1 MINAEND
8 MMMRK
13 IVTKILPGL
22 LLFVLL
28 AVDVSAQDDA
38 TREARLNVVTD
49 ISIFAE
55 QGLAFG
61 TITRG
66 QNKQVNPNDGT
77 VTGSQLTDNVA
88 RGLFEVQT
96 SPGQDV
102 NIEIQFP
109 ETLELQS
116 VGSGHTSDQLLVID
130 FAEDEATGTNPAENL
145 FFIPEGA
152 KNLGEVVSATRRNLN
167 AFSRGNNQNKA
178 SANSV
183 FLGDFPENELPA
195 RDGSFAK
202 NGILIVVGG
211 RVEPTLNQEF
221 GTYTG
226 VITLNATIND

>member
-1 MINAEND
+1 
-8 MMMRK
+8 MMMK
-13 IVTKILPGL
+13 IILYNVLSFLILFGL
-22 LLFVLL
+22 LALDVHAQ
-28 AVDVSAQDDA
+28 AVDARAQDDA

-49 ISIFAE
+49 ISIFAD

-66 QNKQVNPNDGT
+66 QNKQVNPDDGS
-77 VTGSQLTDNVA
+77 VTGSQLTDNVL
-88 RGLFEVQT
+88 RGVFELQT

-102 NIEIQFP
+102 SIELQFP

-116 VGSGHTSDQLLVID
+116 IGSGHTSDQLLVID
-130 FAEDEATGTNPAENL
+130 FAEDGATGSNDEENL

-152 KNLGEVVSATRRNLN
+152 KNLGEVVTANRRNLN

-178 SANSV
+178 SSNSIFNGV
-183 FLGDFPENELPA
+183 FPENELPA
-195 RDGSFAK
+195 RAGSFAK

-211 RVEPTLNQEF
+211 RVDPTTNQEF

-226 VITLNATIND
+226 VITLSATIND

>member
-1 MINAEND
+1 MINADND

-13 IVTKILPGL
+13 IVTKILSGL

-49 ISIFAE
+49 IGIFSD

-66 QNKQVNPNDGT
+66 QSKQVNPDDGS
-77 VTGSQLTDNVA
+77 VAGSQLTDNVG
-88 RGLFEVQT
+88 RGVFEVQT

-102 NIEIQFP
+102 DIEIQFP

-116 VGSGHTSDQLLVID
+116 VGSGHTSDELLVID
-130 FAEDEATGTNPAENL
+130 FAEDGATGTNAAENL

-167 AFSRGNNQNKA
+167 AYDRGNNQNKA
-178 SANSV
+178 SANSI
-183 FLGDFPENELPA
+183 FAGDLPENELPA

-211 RVEPTLNQEF
+211 RVEPTINQEF